1 MAPPARPEIVIGL
14 DVGKSSHWAC
24 VVTREGELLA
34 SKPVLNRENAIEG
47 LYAQYPGAL
56 VVVDQVR
63 NIGSL
68 ALSRA
73 RLAGMPRAYLP
84 GLAAHGASRLFA
96 GDAKTDERDAMV
108 IAKTALGIPDAL
120 LPVADR
126 PPEIEAARSLAA
138 QRDFLTCE
146 NTRSK
151 NRLRSILLESCPEF
165 EAQADLSDPA
175 TPQAHGRRRRPVVD
189 IRGVAAGRRGAHAR
203 LRARQ
208 GGCAG
213 RIRRIVEQAAPGGRR
228 LRGPRRPAA
237 RAKDI
242 GERRRDRVADLRD
255 IGAAFRRRD
264 VQVPAHGARH
274 RAANGLRAGHIH
286 RHSRLPEPRQ
296 AGLVLRAGAAQQAV
310 RHVDIVGVGV
320 AAGQQE
326 AEEPARILVQ
336 LPSAQPQP
344 MGRLLR
350 ALPRQGNAARQGPE
364 GRCEEAAQGDLRD
377 YAGQGS
383 VLGLA
388 SRLEKKKR
396 RPLTGPAA
404 ALSPSSEIRQQIN

>member
-1 MAPPARPEIVIGL
+1 MAPPRRPEIVIGL
-14 DVGKSSHWAC
+14 DVGKSAHWAC

-34 SKPVLNRENAIEG
+34 SRPIPNRENAIDG

-73 RLAGMPRAYLP
+73 KLAGMPRAYLP

-120 LPVADR
+120 LAVADR

-146 NTRSK
+146 STCSK

-189 IRGVAAGRRGAHAR
+189 IRGLAAVRRGA
-203 LRARQ
+203 RARPQ
-208 GGCAG
+208 ARQSGGAG
-213 RIRRIVEQAAPGGRR
+213 RIRRIVKQAAPRGRR
-228 LRGPRRPAA
+228 LRGPRRSAA

-242 GERRRDRVADLRD
+242 GERRRD
-255 IGAAFRRRD
+255 
-264 VQVPAHGARH
+264 VQAPAHSARH
-274 RAANGLRAGHIH
+274 RTANSIRAGHIH
-286 RHSRLPEPRQ
+286 RHSRLRGPRQ
-296 AGLVLRAGAAQQAV
+296 ARLALRARAAQQAV
-310 RHVDIVGVGV
+310 RHVDTVGVRV
-320 AAGQQE
+320 AAGRQE
-326 AEEPARILVQ
+326 AEEPARIL
-336 LPSAQPQP
+336 
-344 MGRLLR
+344 
-350 ALPRQGNAARQGPE
+350 
-364 GRCEEAAQGDLRD
+364 
-377 YAGQGS
+377 
-383 VLGLA
+383 
-388 SRLEKKKR
+388 
-396 RPLTGPAA
+396 
-404 ALSPSSEIRQQIN
+404 

>member
-34 SKPVLNRENAIEG
+34 SKPVLNRENAIDG

-108 IAKTALGIPDAL
+108 IAKTAPGIPDAL

-165 EAQADLSDPA
+165 EAHADLSDPA
-175 TPQAHGRRRRPVVD
+175 TLKLMAAVGGPWSISEASPQAVGALTRGCGRAK
-189 IRGVAAGRRGAHAR
+189 VAALVESVGSSSRPHPAAVACEDRAVR
-203 LRARQ
+203 LLA
-208 GGCAG
+208 
-213 RIRRIVEQAAPGGRR
+213 RRISENAAEIESLTSEISALLSADETYRCLLTVPGI
-228 LRGPRRPAA
+228 GPRTASELVISI
-237 RAKDI
+237 DI
-242 GERRRDRVADLRD
+242 ADFPSHDRLASYCGLAPRNRRSGTSISSV
-255 IGAAFRRRD
+255 
-264 VQVPAHGARH
+264 
-274 RAANGLRAGHIH
+274 
-286 RHSRLPEPRQ
+286 
-296 AGLVLRAGAAQQAV
+296 
-310 RHVDIVGVGV
+310 
-320 AAGQQE
+320 
-326 AEEPARILVQ
+326 
-336 LPSAQPQP
+336 SAS
-344 MGRLLR
+344 
-350 ALPRQGNAARQGPE
+350 RQGNKRLKNLPIFSCNCLARSRNRWG
-364 GRCEEAAQGDLRD
+364 GYYARCRD
-377 YAGQGS
+377 RGMPHGKALKAVARKRLKVIYAIMRDKVPYS
-383 VLGLA
+383 A
-388 SRLEKKKR
+388 
-396 RPLTGPAA
+396 
-404 ALSPSSEIRQQIN
+404 